1 MKKFLAL
8 ILVLVMV
15 SAVFAGCSQKEEPVE
30 QEAAVD
36 ASLDAVIEKG
46 EFVLGLDD
54 SFPPMGFRDDKGEI
68 VGFDID
74 LAKEVAARM
83 GVELVLKPVDWDG
96 IALSLNNGD
105 IDVIWNGLT
114 ITDER
119 KENMG
124 FTKPYLNNRQ
134 IIIVRLDSEIASKSD
149 LAEKV
154 VGVQLGS
161 SSDAA
166 LSDEPQVA
174 ETLKDVRKYSNNVEA
189 LLDLANEG
197 TDAVVVDEIVG
208 RYYIAKKPGMYKVLD
223 DYFTDEEYGVGYR
236 LEDKA
241 FGAELDRI
249 LDEMKADGTADAISE
264 NWFGEAIVLK

>member
-1 MKKFLAL
+1 MKK
-8 ILVLVMV
+8 ILVLLMVLAMVMV
-15 SAVFAGCSQKEEPVE
+15 VFAGCTQQEEPEVADE
-30 QEAAVD
+30 PNSLEAI
-36 ASLDAVIEKG
+36 IEKG

-54 SFPPMGFRDDKGEI
+54 SFPPMGFRDDNGDI

-74 LAKEVAARM
+74 LAKVVAERM
-83 GVELVLKPVDWDG
+83 GVELVVKPVDWDG
-96 IALSLNNGD
+96 IALSLKNGD

-119 KENMG
+119 KETMG

-134 IIIVRLDSEIASKSD
+134 IIIVRVDSDIATKAD
-149 LAEKV
+149 LEGKV

-161 SSDAA
+161 SSDIA
-166 LSDEPQVA
+166 LNNEPEVA
-174 ETLKDVRKYSNNVEA
+174 DKVDDVRKYSNNVEA

-208 RYYIAKKPGMYKVLD
+208 RYYIAKKPDTYKVLE

-236 LEDKA
+236 KEDTE
-241 FGAELDRI
+241 FGEELDRI
-249 LDEMKADGTADAISE
+249 MDEMKADGTADAISE
-264 NWFGEAIVLK
+264 EWFGEAIVLK

>member
-1 MKKFLAL
+1 MKKTLAL
-8 ILVLVMV
+8 LLVLVMAL
-15 SAVFAGCSQKEEPVE
+15 AVLSGCAQE
-30 QEAAVD
+30 EAAPEKN
-36 ASLDAVIEKG
+36 SLDVIKEKG

-54 SFPPMGFRDDKGEI
+54 SFPPMGFRDDNGDI

-74 LAKEVAARM
+74 LAKEVADRM

-96 IALSLNNGD
+96 IALSLKNGD

-114 ITDER
+114 ITEER

-134 IIIVRLDSEIASKSD
+134 IIVVRDGSEIAAKVD
-149 LAEKV
+149 LAGKV

-166 LSDEPQVA
+166 LNDEPEVA
-174 ETLKDVRKYSNNVEA
+174 ETVKEVRKYSNNVEA

-208 RYYIAKKPGMYKVLD
+208 RYYIAKKPGIYAVLD

-236 LEDKA
+236 LEDEA

-249 LDEMKADGTADAISE
+249 LDEMKEDGTADAISE
-264 NWFGEAIVLK
+264 EWFGEAIVLK